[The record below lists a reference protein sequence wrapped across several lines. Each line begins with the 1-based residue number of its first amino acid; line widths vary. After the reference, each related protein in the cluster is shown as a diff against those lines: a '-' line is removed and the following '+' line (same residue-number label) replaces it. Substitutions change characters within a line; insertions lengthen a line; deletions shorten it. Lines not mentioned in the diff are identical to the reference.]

1 MVSTISQSV
10 VWLELPISHQL
21 TSYSKFRYALRK
33 NNMKKV
39 SKRDIELTQEE
50 KDFQA
55 EQRRIIKEN
64 LEDWQKNPPKR
75 RHRK

>member
-1 MVSTISQSV
+1 
-10 VWLELPISHQL
+10 
-21 TSYSKFRYALRK
+21 
-33 NNMKKV
+33 MKKV